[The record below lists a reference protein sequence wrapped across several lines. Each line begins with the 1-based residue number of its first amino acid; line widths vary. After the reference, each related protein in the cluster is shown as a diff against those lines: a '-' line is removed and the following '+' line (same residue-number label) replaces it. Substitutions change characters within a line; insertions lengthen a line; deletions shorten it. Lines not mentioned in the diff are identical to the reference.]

1 MEYLLHKARDIFA
14 VIGAISTGIAFIF
27 LLAFLKWKAR
37 ELGDI
42 LLCHWLTRHSR
53 RERKA
58 RQKVMQQVDRY
69 QPRINDLG
77 LSERDYLCAPD
88 DVRPANRIFRV
99 RPSLPSA
106 TDDDPSSQRN

>member
-1 MEYLLHKARDIFA
+1 MDYLLHKARDIFA
-14 VIGAISTGIAFIF
+14 LIGAISTGIVFIVLLIF
-27 LLAFLKWKAR
+27 LNWKAR

-58 RQKVMQQVDRY
+58 RQKVMRQVDKY
-69 QPRINDLG
+69 QPRISDIG
-77 LSERDYLCAPD
+77 LTERDYLCTPG
-88 DVRPANRIFRV
+88 DVRPANRIFRL
-99 RPSLPSA
+99 RPSLPSV

>member
-1 MEYLLHKARDIFA
+1 MSNFIQIAWTICG
-14 VIGAISTGIAFIF
+14 VIGAIALTIALLVLIAF
-27 LLAFLKWKAR
+27 LNWKAR
-37 ELGDI
+37 EVGDI

-77 LSERDYLCAPD
+77 LSERDYLCAPG

-99 RPSLPSA
+99 RPSLPSV